1 MSSRVS
7 RQFEWIRSTKSLPSS
22 ATMLR
27 RSKIMKPLRKAY
39 VMFKDVMAG
48 VIEETDKGCRFTYDP
63 AYLTQGKPI
72 GVTFPLRERPYENK
86 ALFPFFKGLLPEGW
100 FREIVCQTL

>member
-1 MSSRVS
+1 
-7 RQFEWIRSTKSLPSS
+7 
-22 ATMLR
+22 
-27 RSKIMKPLRKAY
+27 MKPLRKAY

-48 VIEETDKGCRFTYDP
+48 VIEETDKGYCFTYDP

-86 ALFPFFKGLLPEGW
+86 TLFPFFKGLLPEGW
-100 FREIVCQTL
+100 FREIVCQTLKIDSKDDFGLLIKACGDCIGAVWIKK